1 MALNASC
8 AMRTLR
14 LLATRNPRA
23 TAWRWLWPPAQVRA
37 TIGFSTAWLSK
48 SNLMWQ
54 YALKII
60 LSAALLVAVAEIAKR
75 SSFWAA
81 ALASL
86 PLTSLLAFV
95 WLYIES
101 GDIQRVSA
109 LSQGIFWL
117 VLPSL
122 VLFIALP
129 LLLRSGFGFWLSLA
143 MSCLA
148 TAVAYFGM
156 VRLLRAFSVH
166 I

>member
-1 MALNASC
+1 
-8 AMRTLR
+8 
-14 LLATRNPRA
+14 
-23 TAWRWLWPPAQVRA
+23 
-37 TIGFSTAWLSK
+37 
-48 SNLMWQ
+48 MWQ

-60 LSAALLVAVAEIAKR
+60 LSAVVLVAVSEIAKR
-75 SSFWAA
+75 SSFLGA

-95 WLYIES
+95 WLYLDS
-101 GDIQRVSA
+101 GEVQRVSD

-129 LLLRSGFGFWLSLA
+129 LLLRGGVGFWLSLA
-143 MSCLA
+143 IACLA

-156 VRLLRAFSVH
+156 VRLLGVFGVR